1 MRYYRSAAAFLTAF
15 LFVACAEAPQN
26 NDSTAVS
33 PDFDLAGPHSSQQ
46 GGPVFQGTIAPQA
59 SVIADPYWQAQRFDG
74 LDPREI
80 SQAEIDELIALEKR
94 LQEDSQAFQTELQA
108 WSAQDPAS
116 RGPKPVRRDRALHE
130 RLQTLNAKVEI
141 ASIRKTHRNIDPKIL
156 PTSAVEEYITLR
168 QEQTRVFYEAQR
180 AHADWAKMDP
190 ATRGPRPDHPETQ
203 FKNQNPRLQEL
214 HLKVR
219 QAHGVQQETDRI
231 KQLSVSH
238 NIPLLDN
245 EMAELIALHT
255 ERQTLQGEM
264 NTAILQAL
272 TGPEGQINAAALS
285 GGQLS
290 ADIIETLPKT
300 LLYRVS
306 EVNARID
313 DIHAP
318 FETVAKA
325 AKIREDLIKFS
336 ETSGVPISPAEI
348 EEAVALNAE
357 KDRIIKKTQRE
368 AERKWKAE
376 GGPLNIGTQ
385 TFPNAEDAA
394 RLEEIEARL
403 KEISAPLAE
412 AN

>member
-1 MRYYRSAAAFLTAF
+1 
-15 LFVACAEAPQN
+15 
-26 NDSTAVS
+26 
-33 PDFDLAGPHSSQQ
+33 
-46 GGPVFQGTIAPQA
+46 
-59 SVIADPYWQAQRFDG
+59 
-74 LDPREI
+74 
-80 SQAEIDELIALEKR
+80 
-94 LQEDSQAFQTELQA
+94 
-108 WSAQDPAS
+108 
-116 RGPKPVRRDRALHE
+116 
-130 RLQTLNAKVEI
+130 
-141 ASIRKTHRNIDPKIL
+141 
-156 PTSAVEEYITLR
+156 
-168 QEQTRVFYEAQR
+168 
-180 AHADWAKMDP
+180 
-190 ATRGPRPDHPETQ
+190 
-203 FKNQNPRLQEL
+203 
-214 HLKVR
+214 
-219 QAHGVQQETDRI
+219 
-231 KQLSVSH
+231 
-238 NIPLLDN
+238 
-245 EMAELIALHT
+245 MAELIALHT